1 MFFACIF
8 YRSGPIPFK
17 IGGPRDYV
25 CPERFPARLPRHS
38 SLDVQKVDCAGERTR
53 SGRVSRRAGS
63 GFLVPNQSVGLSQRS
78 ERYLEAVG
86 GNPGMFRC

>member
-1 MFFACIF
+1 MFLWASF

-38 SLDVQKVDCAGERTR
+38 SLDVKKIDCAGERTR
-53 SGRVSRRAGS
+53 SGRVSRGAGL
-63 GFLVPNQSVGLSQRS
+63 GFLIPNQSVGLSQRS
-78 ERYLEAVG
+78 VRYLEVVR
-86 GNPGMFRC
+86 GNPGMFRR